1 MITLLVD
8 VCFRAISLQLQRNQ
22 RRVVEKRNVRLAK
35 SGHRL
40 EAGALV
46 LFKHCTFH
54 GGSSKEP
61 LLIRDLE
68 LGRGA
73 RVSFHNCELDSLG
86 FRGVRMAEDAAVE
99 FTNCTIAGQ
108 LLFDD
113 AQPRYFASYPGN
125 TRANLS
131 LYNTPIL
138 GGFSLRHCTF
148 ANRVQLFRCNGIS
161 QRSEIFA
168 CRFEGDFVVDR
179 SRLDGHFVIKESDF
193 LERTSFHECAIGASF
208 EIEHSVLERRLTFS
222 GSEFEGAP
230 VRIDLGKHNEI
241 SFSGCRSRSTSF
253 AINCNLSKVRFAES
267 VFQSIYFEP
276 QSHRTWPK
284 RRSGVLWRPYH
295 CLGDDKIRG
304 KNRAEEEELARTY
317 RMVTIASSGPVP
329 ENIMSDL
336 RVAELE
342 CERRQKPR
350 LKKPFLA
357 LLGFFSRYGEGPLRV
372 LAWSVAF
379 VILFAVG
386 FRCCDVFSSATNPWS
401 YLVSAKLGFIE
412 WIPYS
417 LSNFATLGSGDVKPP
432 QNLSCQAILLVSS
445 EPVVGAALIALLMAT
460 IVRKLSRAP

>member
-1 MITLLVD
+1 M
-8 VCFRAISLQLQRNQ
+8 CFRAKTLCLEENERL
-22 RRVVEKRNVRLAK
+22 VFEKQNVRLTR

-40 EAGALV
+40 DAGALL
-46 LFKHCTFH
+46 LFKGCTFLAGAGDH
-54 GGSSKEP
+54 AF
-61 LLIRDLE
+61 LIRDLK
-68 LGRGA
+68 LGKGA
-73 RVSFHNCELDSLG
+73 KVSFYDCQLDSLEFHG
-86 FRGVRMAEDAAVE
+86 IRMAEGAAIE
-99 FTNCTIAGQ
+99 FTNCAINGQ

-113 AQPRYFASYPGN
+113 VQAMCCASDREN
-125 TRANLS
+125 VSANLS
-131 LYNTPIL
+131 LYNTSIT

-148 ANRVQLFRCNGIS
+148 ANRVQLFRCDQIS
-161 QRSEIFA
+161 QRSEILA
-168 CRFEGDFVVDR
+168 CRFEDDFVFDR
-179 SRLDGHFVIKESDF
+179 TRLDGYFVIRESD
-193 LERTSFHECAIGASF
+193 LLQLTSFHECAIGASF
-208 EIEHSVLERRLTFS
+208 EIEHSILEGRLTFS
-222 GSEFEGAP
+222 ETEFEGAP
-230 VRIDLGKHNEI
+230 VRIDLGKHDEI
-241 SFSGCRSRSTSF
+241 SFNRCRSRSTSF
-253 AINCNLSKVRFAES
+253 AINCNLAKVRFAES

-276 QSHRTWPK
+276 ESHRTWPK

-329 ENIMSDL
+329 EHIMSDF

-357 LLGFFSRYGEGPLRV
+357 LLGFFSRYGEGSLRV
-372 LAWSVAF
+372 LAWSVGF

-386 FRCCDVFSSATNPWS
+386 FHCCDVFSSAVNPWS
-401 YLVSAKLGFIE
+401 CLVSAKRFIE

-432 QNLSCQAILLVSS
+432 QNLSCQAIWLVSF